1 MPASTTYSSDMLA
14 DMLPIY
20 YKRLFP
26 YSQFYKWLS
35 YGNVDKQC
43 FSHREFSFTL
53 ADDIYLRYQ
62 SFNDQQE
69 MEKEIQFR
77 CPHKID
83 IGAVYSSR
91 PKGHR
96 TSSVFTPL
104 QKELVFDIDMTDYD
118 EVRSCCS
125 GAAICLKC
133 WRFMTVAV
141 KVLDAALR
149 EDFGYE
155 HILWVYSGRRGVHCW
170 VCDASARRLSQ
181 TARTALAEYLQVVR
195 GGESQ
200 TKKVSLN
207 SLHPLLKRSYQI
219 SRSDLACIL
228 EEQELTDAVLA
239 LIPDSNF
246 KAELGGVLRGCSS
259 GAELLATLEANIEDM
274 QRSKTDYK
282 KTIRPLLLY
291 EIALQLC
298 YPRLDINVSKG
309 LNHLLKSPF
318 CVHPKTGRV
327 CVPFNASE
335 VDSFNPEDV
344 PTISGLIGELDAWTS
359 GDTSGAHHKRTSLAA
374 SVALFDKFLSLLAK
388 ENTELRRQQSDAT
401 NEF

>member
-1 MPASTTYSSDMLA
+1 MPISTDYSPETLVDV
-14 DMLPIY
+14 LPIY

-26 YSQFYKWLS
+26 YSQFYKWLA
-35 YGNVDKQC
+35 YGNVDKQY

-62 SFNDQQE
+62 SFKDQQE
-69 MEKEIQFR
+69 MEKEIQLR

-83 IGAVYSSR
+83 IGAVYSFR
-91 PKGHR
+91 PKDHR
-96 TSSVFTPL
+96 TVPVFTPL

-118 EVRSCCS
+118 EIRSCCS
-125 GAAICLKC
+125 GAAICTRC
-133 WRFMTVAV
+133 WRFMTIAV

-170 VCDASARRLSQ
+170 VCDAAARQLSQ
-181 TARTALAEYLQVVR
+181 AARTALAEYLQVVR
-195 GGESQ
+195 GGENL

-207 SLHPLLKRSYQI
+207 SLHPSLKRAYQL
-219 SRSDLACIL
+219 SQSDLACVL
-228 EEQELTDAVLA
+228 EEQNLGDAVLA
-239 LIPDSNF
+239 LLPESSVRG
-246 KAELGGVLRGCSS
+246 ELKTAFQKCSS
-259 GAELLATLEANIEDM
+259 GAQMLATLEAHLEDLHL
-274 QRSKTDYK
+274 SKAGYK
-282 KTIRPLLLY
+282 KGLRPMLLY

-327 CVPFNASE
+327 CVPFSARD

-344 PTISGLIGELDAWTS
+344 PTVNKLISELDAWEGS
-359 GDTSGAHHKRTSLAA
+359 DAAGAHYKRTSLAA
-374 SVALFDKFLSLLAK
+374 YVSIFDKFLAGLAL
-388 ENTELRRQQSDAT
+388 ENTALRRDK
-401 NEF
+401 NDELKEF